1 MLKSKSEY
9 MQIIIPKKAI
19 LDEMQ
24 VYITCVEDTIFI
36 GKNLNAIL
44 CRCDIFQW
52 CSSVTKSGGGAQF
65 FSNLYREKWKTKW
78 NKAI

>member
-1 MLKSKSEY
+1 MYYSVQTCCMLKSKSEY

-44 CRCDIFQW
+44 CRCDI
-52 CSSVTKSGGGAQF
+52 CSVNVA
-65 FSNLYREKWKTKW
+65 R
-78 NKAI
+78 